1 MKRLKKEMDQI
12 KVESYKDCVWYIKD
26 EDKCKMPGIGVSL
39 SECFCKDK
47 EMMDEFC
54 VWLTKFFKA
63 GPDDDD
69 DVELET
75 MGCEFICGEHNT
87 PTTPDFNERS
97 KEDSYSD
104 IVGRF
109 VSDLKNKMLK

>member
-1 MKRLKKEMDQI
+1 MKSLLKEMD
-12 KVESYKDCVWYIKD
+12 KVEVESYKDCVWYIKD
-26 EDKCKMPGIGVSL
+26 EDKCKMPGIGVSI

-63 GPDDDD
+63 CPTDDD
-69 DVELET
+69 DVGFE
-75 MGCEFICGEHNT
+75 C
-87 PTTPDFNERS
+87 DFNKRP
-97 KEDSYSD
+97 KEESYFD

-109 VSDLKNKMLK
+109 VEDIRKKICKQ